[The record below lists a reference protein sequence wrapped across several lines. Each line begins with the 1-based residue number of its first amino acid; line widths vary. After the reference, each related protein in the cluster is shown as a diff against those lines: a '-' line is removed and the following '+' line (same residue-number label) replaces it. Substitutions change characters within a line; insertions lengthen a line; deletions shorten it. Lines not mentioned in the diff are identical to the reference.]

1 MTDAGAQGA
10 AGGAAMGGVLHRD
23 GLIGIERAAV
33 RAWPA
38 VETRE
43 VDGWLWRYSGGG
55 SQRANSVSA
64 LSYTGRDVERTI
76 DAVERLYRERGAP
89 VRFQVGF
96 PLSQP
101 EDLDQRLAAR
111 GYAIHDPVTTLIKS
125 VVRVERPS
133 EVVLRERASEGWMQ
147 VYLSNV
153 TPDRRPFAES
163 ILARVPG
170 PCVFAEMIRDGAVLA
185 TALGVFFENTA
196 IAECVGTAAAA
207 RRQGAAAA
215 VMRALE
221 AWAGSQG
228 AHTIGL
234 QAVTTNAPAQGLYA
248 ALGYTPAGTYHY
260 RYLGANGV

>member
-1 MTDAGAQGA
+1 MANPGA
-10 AGGAAMGGVLHRD
+10 AATPAKLHRD

-38 VETRE
+38 GETRV

-64 LSYTGRDVERTI
+64 LSYDGTDVERTI
-76 DAVERLYRERGAP
+76 DAIEALYRTHNAP

-101 EDLDQRLAAR
+101 DDLDQRLAAR
-111 GYAIHDPVTTLIKS
+111 GYEIHDPVTTLLKPVAP
-125 VVRVERPS
+125 VVADSRVT
-133 EVVLRERASEGWMQ
+133 LREAPSEGWLS
-147 VYLSNV
+147 VYLANV
-153 TPDRRPFAES
+153 TADRRPFAMA
-163 ILARVPG
+163 ILRRVPG
-170 PCVFAEMIRDGAVLA
+170 PRVFAEVVRDGAVIA
-185 TALGVFFENTA
+185 TALGVFHENTV
-196 IAECVGTAAAA
+196 IAECVGTASAA

-221 AWAGSQG
+221 AWGGGLG

-234 QAVTTNAPAQGLYA
+234 QAVTTNMPAQGLYA
-248 ALGYTPAGTYHY
+248 ALGYMAAGTYHY
-260 RYLGANGV
+260 RFLDSGTAG

>member
-1 MTDAGAQGA
+1 MSGEAGSNNG
-10 AGGAAMGGVLHRD
+10 AGGLHRD

-38 VETRE
+38 NETRG

-64 LSYTGRDVERTI
+64 LFYDGDDVERSI
-76 DAVERLYRERGAP
+76 DEVERLYRAHKAP

-111 GYAIHDPVTTLIKS
+111 GYVIHDPVTTLIKA
-125 VVRVERPS
+125 VAKIDKPAD
-133 EVVLRERASEGWMQ
+133 VVLREQPSSGWMS
-147 VYLSNV
+147 VYLGNV
-153 TPDRRPFAES
+153 TPDRRPFAAD
-163 ILARVPG
+163 ILSRVPG
-170 PCVFAEMIRDGAVLA
+170 PRVFAEAVRDGAVIA
-185 TALGVFFENTA
+185 TALGVYFERTV
-196 IAECVGTAAAA
+196 IAECVGTTAQA

-215 VMRALE
+215 VMHALE
-221 AWAGSQG
+221 AWAAEQG

-260 RYLGANGV
+260 RYLGAGRA

>member
-1 MTDAGAQGA
+1 MANGAGGV
-10 AGGAAMGGVLHRD
+10 AGGAIHRD

-38 VETRE
+38 GETRL

-64 LSYTGRDVERTI
+64 LNYEGRDVERTI
-76 DAVERLYRERGAP
+76 DAIEALYREHDAP

-101 EDLDQRLAAR
+101 DNLDERLAAR
-111 GYAIHDPVTTLIKS
+111 GYEIHDPVTTLLKPVA
-125 VVRVERPS
+125 VVEAPAD
-133 EVVLRERASEGWMQ
+133 VVLRESPSQGWLS
-147 VYLSNV
+147 VYLANV
-153 TPDRRPFAES
+153 TADRRPFATA
-163 ILARVPG
+163 ILARVPE
-170 PCVFAEMIRDGAVLA
+170 PCVFAEAVREGNVIA
-185 TALGVFFENTA
+185 TALGVFHENTV
-196 IAECVGTAAAA
+196 IAECVGTANSA

-221 AWAGSQG
+221 AWGGELG

-248 ALGYTPAGTYHY
+248 ALGYVPAGTYHY
-260 RYLGANGV
+260 RFLDR

>member
-1 MTDAGAQGA
+1 MTGGDDSTA
-10 AGGAAMGGVLHRD
+10 AAATRIRLHRD

-38 VETRE
+38 GETRV

-64 LSYTGRDVERTI
+64 LGYEGTDVERTI
-76 DAVERLYRERGAP
+76 DKIEALYRAHVAP

-96 PLSQP
+96 PLSRP
-101 EDLDQRLAAR
+101 DDLDERLAAR
-111 GYAIHDPVTTLIKS
+111 GYVIHDPVTTLLKP
-125 VVRVERPS
+125 VAPVAAPEN
-133 EVVLRERASEGWMQ
+133 VVLREAPSDGWLS
-147 VYLSNV
+147 VYLANV
-153 TPDRRPFAES
+153 TPDRRPFATA

-170 PCVFAEMIRDGAVLA
+170 PRVFAEVVRGGAVIA
-185 TALGVFFENTA
+185 TALGVFHESTVV
-196 IAECVGTAAAA
+196 AECVGTARSA

-221 AWAGSQG
+221 SWGVGLG

-234 QAVTTNAPAQGLYA
+234 QAVTTNVPAQGLYA
-248 ALGYTPAGTYHY
+248 ALGYAPAGTYHY
-260 RYLGANGV
+260 RYLENGAE